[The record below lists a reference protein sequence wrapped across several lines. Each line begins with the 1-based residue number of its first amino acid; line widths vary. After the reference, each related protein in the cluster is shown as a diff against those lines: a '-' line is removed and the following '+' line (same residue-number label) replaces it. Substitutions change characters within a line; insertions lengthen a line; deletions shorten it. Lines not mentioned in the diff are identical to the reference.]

1 MQQGLLRNLSITQKL
16 MIVLMSAAAYFASFE
31 LNGIL
36 FSDLLFTHRV
46 HWIYLPSGL
55 RLLLV
60 LVFFELGAIGI
71 FLGSLAI
78 NYVYFFKGDYVFTV
92 VTCLLSAG
100 TPLLARYL
108 AVEWFKLDINL
119 AGLTPKIIFKM
130 TILFSLLSSTLIQLW
145 FFWNGRTENFLL
157 AVAVMAVGKWF
168 GTVLVLAL
176 TSFLLKFVLVR
187 LHKD

>member
-1 MQQGLLRNLSITQKL
+1 MQRGLLKNLSITHKL
-16 MIVLMSAAAYFASFE
+16 LIVLLSAAVYFASFE

-60 LVFFELGAIGI
+60 LVFFELGAAGI

-78 NYVYFFKGDYVFTV
+78 NYTYFFTGDHVFSV
-92 VTCLLSAG
+92 VTCMLSAG

-119 AGLTPKIIFKM
+119 SGLTPKIIFKM
-130 TILFSLLSSTLIQLW
+130 TVLFALLSSTLIQLW
-145 FFWNGRTENFLL
+145 FFWNGKTENFLQ
-157 AVAVMAVGKWF
+157 ATAVMAVGKWF

-176 TSFLLKFVLVR
+176 TSLLLKFTLLR
-187 LHKD
+187 FRKD